1 MGYKLKS
8 SIEKMRVPRELRML
22 VGVGTVGSSI
32 GTYRLDNIDSKEVV
46 KGQKFFLL
54 LRGNDMYQS
63 PFLILA
69 LQVLSRTRRMD
80 GKFN

>member
-46 KGQKFFLL
+46 KGQKFFVA
-54 LRGNDMYQS
+54 S
-63 PFLILA
+63 WE
-69 LQVLSRTRRMD
+69 
-80 GKFN
+80 